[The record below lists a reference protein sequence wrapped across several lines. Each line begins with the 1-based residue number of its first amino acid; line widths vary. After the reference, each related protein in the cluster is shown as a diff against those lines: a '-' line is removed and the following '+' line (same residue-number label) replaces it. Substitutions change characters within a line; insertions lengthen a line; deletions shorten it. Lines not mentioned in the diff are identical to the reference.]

1 MVLTK
6 IEFPM
11 TKNGIV
17 KKDKFV
23 LNSLFPIGFKE
34 TNIKGCFLFL
44 FGAYQDYQDRYM
56 YLQIM
61 FQTEDPLEHDIIKNH
76 PNYIPNYD
84 KDPAQKSAY
93 LQMISKMADDNL
105 YATDFIMT
113 KMINNNNY
121 YEAEAMKRLSY
132 SQAEEVKLFIP
143 MNTYLRIKIFLE
155 NLNVKSR
162 PFPCEIFTNPR
173 FNNPNFVTIE
183 QIKRDETS
191 YAANKEV
198 FVDTHYKFYSGPYIY
213 KANYRTFIKKDGK
226 LSNELNQ
233 DLYTSQ
239 YSMDYYIEYITRD
252 EDDILVVFNPTEHGS
267 KLKYEKEV
275 DTPDLF
281 ISVLRLS
288 PELIEKTNFYNQFNK
303 IYIEE

>member
-6 IEFPM
+6 IEFPT

-84 KDPAQKSAY
+84 KDPAQKAAY
-93 LQMISKMADDNL
+93 MQMISKMADDNL

-113 KMINNNNY
+113 KLPENNNY
-121 YEAEAMKRLSY
+121 YEAEAMKRINY
-132 SQAEEVKLFIP
+132 ATAEEMKLFIP

-155 NLNVKSR
+155 NLNVKAK

-173 FNNPNFVTIE
+173 FNNPSFANIE
-183 QIKRDETS
+183 KIKRDEST

-198 FVDTHYKFYSGPYIY
+198 FIDTHYKFYSGPDIY
-213 KANYRTFIKKDGK
+213 KANYRSFINKEAH
-226 LSNELNQ
+226 LANELDQNI
-233 DLYTSQ
+233 YTSQ
-239 YSMDYYIEYITRD
+239 YSLDYYIEYMTRD
-252 EDDILVVFNPTEHGS
+252 EDDLLIVFNPTEHGS
-267 KLKYEKEV
+267 RLRYEREV
-275 DTPDLF
+275 DVPSEF
-281 ISVLRLS
+281 ITVLRI
-288 PELIEKTNFYNQFNK
+288 PKELIDRTNFLDQFNK
-303 IYIEE
+303 VFIKE